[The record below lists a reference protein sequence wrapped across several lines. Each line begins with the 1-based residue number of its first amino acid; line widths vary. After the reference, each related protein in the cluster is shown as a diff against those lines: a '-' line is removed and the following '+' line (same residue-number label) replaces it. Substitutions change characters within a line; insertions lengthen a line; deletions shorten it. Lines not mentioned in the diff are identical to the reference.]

1 MRSRLA
7 DKEKRFLERARV
19 CRVGSVNKR
28 GVTHVAPFV
37 HAFDRSARTAYI
49 STEEDGVT
57 ARNVRAHPRAALVC
71 DDYVEDWDR
80 LRGVEVHVRA
90 KEVRRGPSLERG
102 RRLLEKK
109 FKQMREYEV
118 EYLIE
123 LRVERVT
130 SWGL

>member
-1 MRSRLA
+1 
-7 DKEKRFLERARV
+7 
-19 CRVGSVNKR
+19 
-28 GVTHVAPFV
+28 
-37 HAFDRSARTAYI
+37 
-49 STEEDGVT
+49 
-57 ARNVRAHPRAALVC
+57 VC

-123 LRVERVT
+123 LRVERAT